1 MEKLKRYV
9 LFLVGLFISSFGV
22 SLITKAD
29 LGTSPISSIPYVMSL
44 GCRFTLG
51 QFTIIFSLFL
61 IILQVIILRSRFKKE
76 DLLQIPVS
84 VLFGYFID
92 CTMVMI
98 RDFQPETYAVKLL
111 SLLAGCLILGFGVYV
126 EVLANVVM
134 LPGESFVRAVSSTWN
149 TDFGATKVCFDASMT
164 VFAGLMSFVLFHTL
178 NGVREGTIVAALI
191 VGIIAKFFGRIL
203 KFIEPILFQKNET
216 GGTE

>member
-1 MEKLKRYV
+1 MNKLKMYI
-9 LFLVGLFISSFGV
+9 LFLIGLFVSSFGV

-29 LGTSPISSIPYVMSL
+29 LGTSPISAIPYVMSL

-51 QFTIIFSLFL
+51 QFTVIFSMFL
-61 IILQVIILRSRFKKE
+61 IMLQIFILRGRFKKE

-84 VLFGYFID
+84 ILFGYFID
-92 CTMVMI
+92 LTMLLI
-98 RDFQPETYAVKLL
+98 QNFTPEAYSVKAV
-111 SLLAGCLILGFGVYV
+111 SLLTGCLILGFGVWL

-164 VFAGLMSFVLFHTL
+164 LFAGLISFLLFHTL
-178 NGVREGTIVAALI
+178 NGVREGTIVAALA
-191 VGIIAKFFGRIL
+191 VGIIVKFFGKIL
-203 KFIEPILFQKNET
+203 GFLEPMLLNKEKT
-216 GGTE
+216 GAAE

>member
-1 MEKLKRYV
+1 MEKFKRYI
-9 LFLVGLFISSFGV
+9 LFLIGLFISSFGV

-44 GCRFTLG
+44 GYRFTLG
-51 QFTIIFSLFL
+51 QFTIVFSLFL
-61 IILQVIILRSRFKKE
+61 IVLQILILKKRFKKE

-92 CTMVMI
+92 FTMLLI
-98 RDFQPETYAVKLL
+98 QHFQPEAYAVKLAA
-111 SLLAGCLILGFGVYV
+111 LLAGCLVLGFGVYM

-149 TDFGATKVCFDASMT
+149 TDFGMTKVCFDAAMT
-164 VFAGLMSFVLFHTL
+164 VFAGAMSFVLFHNL
-178 NGVREGTIVAALI
+178 HGVREGTIVAALA

-203 KFIEPILFQKNET
+203 DFVEPKLFNV
-216 GGTE
+216 